1 MDRLTRETYQT
12 TRRSDANAVMPIVE
26 VLARYRDRRD
36 LHTQPAV
43 IVHIDIIDI
52 NRAQSTRIQP
62 SQPQTEPPSITRPSR
77 QTTSTWCG
85 PTAVSC
91 QTTTCCRPRAR
102 RAASL
107 RRPHSPPSGP
117 SMSPCESRP
126 CACACCNLS
135 SRIFDADQ
143 HTAQTHAS
151 AQLYQSL
158 LSTDTDSSTHRRG
171 IRKRYT
177 CHFL

>member
-1 MDRLTRETYQT
+1 
-12 TRRSDANAVMPIVE
+12 MPIVE

-62 SQPQTEPPSITRPSR
+62 SQPQTEPPPITRPSR

-91 QTTTCCRPRAR
+91 QTTTCCRPRAH
-102 RAASL
+102 RAAFL
-107 RRPHSPPSGP
+107 RRPHSTPSRP
-117 SMSPCESRP
+117 SMSSCESRP
-126 CACACCNLS
+126 CACACCNLP

-151 AQLYQSL
+151 VRNEIHTYAGRRSLQSFFL
-158 LSTDTDSSTHRRG
+158 LRCQTKVNSFVIAFQSVCTMR
-171 IRKRYT
+171 
-177 CHFL
+177 